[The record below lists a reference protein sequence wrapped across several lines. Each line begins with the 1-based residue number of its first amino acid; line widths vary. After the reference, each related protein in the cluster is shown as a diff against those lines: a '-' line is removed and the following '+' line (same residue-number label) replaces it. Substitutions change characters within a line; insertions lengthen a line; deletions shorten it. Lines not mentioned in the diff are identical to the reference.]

1 MRTAPSVVSGEVEDL
16 VPFRGPLTGEH
27 VELVVAVEVDLV
39 GRGPDLLPLL
49 QLVGDVESP
58 AAATKVGN
66 QSSPEK
72 MPFWTLPAGTL
83 PGQRTIAG
91 TRKPPSITV
100 PLPPAKGVWPPS
112 GQVKFSAPLSVLNP
126 RMVLSSRP
134 ALSGPSVD
142 DEILARAI
150 AFFAPARLLGRIVLV
165 GREAGQH
172 GARADLVLERLR
184 VVRMIRVL

>member
-16 VPFRGPLTGEH
+16 VPFRGPLTGED
-27 VELVVAVEVDLV
+27 VELVVAVDVDLV

-112 GQVKFSAPLSVLNP
+112 GQVKFSAPLSVLKA
-126 RMVLSSRP
+126 RIVSFSRP
-134 ALSGPSVD
+134 ISFSFFITPPTTSSSCAMPASWIDQPFSEFRMLSYLS
-142 DEILARAI
+142 
-150 AFFAPARLLGRIVLV
+150 
-165 GREAGQH
+165 
-172 GARADLVLERLR
+172 ERCVTTCMR
-184 VVRMIRVL
+184 V